1 MGEKI
6 GRQLVHVYT
15 GIKRVGRRGGTHC
28 SVWKKV
34 YIISPARRKIPAY
47 HVRQRHIVSF
57 SKPQKTKSQH
67 TLFCLDS
74 RSSVAVSHSA
84 CLFDEV
90 FFRSECSLQSL
101 VLGAVGLPWSGLRTW
116 YAQPLTREKE
126 TLQATGN
133 RS

>member
-1 MGEKI
+1 VGKKN
-6 GRQLVHVYT
+6 RTTAPYT
-15 GIKRVGRRGGTHC
+15 YIRVLKGLGAAGHTLC
-28 SVWKKV
+28 CLEKV

-90 FFRSECSLQSL
+90 FFRRECSLQSL
-101 VLGAVGLPWSGLRTW
+101 VSGAVGLPWSGLRTW
-116 YAQPLTREKE
+116 YA
-126 TLQATGN
+126 
-133 RS
+133 